1 MILLLRMFSAMAPA
15 GIKRR
20 ELHNLFRVTASAFGC
35 TDPSLAG
42 LSFDQCLSEY
52 ARFTRSEA
60 LKICAPGGDR
70 EGAGERLFQGGRMLG
85 ERIRRLCLVAT
96 FEDAVQAM
104 RILYRTIG
112 IHSRSEGCRVTVS
125 SCYFS
130 SAYSSGVCGLVSAL
144 DDGIFSGLSG
154 GGRLKFN
161 RRITDGY
168 SCCSAEVIPA
178 GGPG

>member
-1 MILLLRMFSAMAPA
+1 MILLLRMFSAIAPA
-15 GIKRR
+15 GFKRR
-20 ELHNLFRVTASAFGC
+20 ELHNLFRLTASAFGS
-35 TDPSLAG
+35 PFPRLAG
-42 LSFDQCLSEY
+42 LSFDRCLSEY

-60 LKICAPGGDR
+60 VKVCVPGGDK
-70 EGAGERLFQGGRMLG
+70 EGAAERLFQGGRMLG
-85 ERIRRLCLVAT
+85 GRIRRLCLVAT

-112 IHSRSEGCRVTVS
+112 IHSRSEGCTMTVS

-130 SAYSSGVCGLVSAL
+130 STYSSEVCSLVSAL

-161 RRITDGY
+161 RRLTDG
-168 SCCSAEVIPA
+168 SACCSAEVIPA
-178 GGPG
+178 GGSR